1 MIWTPPRGSRPPGFR
16 PPGCRPPAARSDL
29 VFLSESHILHLATP
43 TRPSA
48 APPGCPPPPRP
59 AADRSAGVHVA
70 SVRPGD
76 SRGLMMTI
84 FDTTS
89 TTCTHPA
96 APNTF
101 DSNRLVACAP
111 GCVHVMFVSAKA
123 AIIRSREPPRDD
135 KTGILPG
142 TSGASRTRAT
152 IMRLAAGGP
161 NGGEP
166 FRDNPKKKHGPR

>member
-1 MIWTPPRGSRPPGFR
+1 MAVFHFAIGRALPRLLYSGRGNYSSDRTPKYYISLLAPNRLETYMIWTPPRGSRPPGFR

-59 AADRSAGVHVA
+59 SADRSAGVHVA

-101 DSNRLVACAP
+101 DSNRLV
-111 GCVHVMFVSAKA
+111 
-123 AIIRSREPPRDD
+123 
-135 KTGILPG
+135 T
-142 TSGASRTRAT
+142 
-152 IMRLAAGGP
+152 LAQ
-161 NGGEP
+161 
-166 FRDNPKKKHGPR
+166 

>member
-16 PPGCRPPAARSDL
+16 PPGRRPPAARSDL

-142 TSGASRTRAT
+142 THRYSCPIALVESG
-152 IMRLAAGGP
+152 
-161 NGGEP
+161 
-166 FRDNPKKKHGPR
+166 RDDHTQRQ